1 MAVQLAAIRALA
13 AEVSPSM
20 VELRRDI
27 HANPELGHREFET
40 TKRVADALSAAGVA
54 SRSRM
59 TATGLV
65 AEIGRDG
72 PTVGF
77 RADLD
82 ALPIDE
88 AALVPFRS
96 TTPGVM
102 HACGHD
108 AHTAIGVGIAAV
120 LKQLELPGRV
130 RFIFQPAE
138 EIFPGGALDMVK
150 EGAAEN
156 LSSILAFHV
165 DPSIETGTVGLRTGA
180 ITGSSDGFSIELSGP
195 GGHTARP
202 HETVDL
208 VLAAGKVITELTTLL
223 DRVIDARKP
232 VAVVF
237 GQVIGGNAA
246 NVIPTRVQLNGT
258 ARTLDREVWEM
269 LPALLD
275 RLTEQIVAPYGASA
289 AVHYSR
295 GIPPVIND
303 AGVIEQLQISMRE
316 ALGSANVLSSYA
328 SLGGEDF
335 SRYLETVP
343 GALVRLGV
351 GFGDRS
357 LDLHSASFDLDERAI
372 EVGIAAG
379 AHALIRLLEDANG

>member
-1 MAVQLAAIRALA
+1 MADQLAAIRSLA
-13 AEVSPSM
+13 TDVAPSM
-20 VELRRDI
+20 VQLRREI
-27 HANPELGHREFET
+27 HAHPELGHHEFET
-40 TKRVADALSAAGVA
+40 TRRVAQALAEAGVA

-59 TATGLV
+59 TATGLI
-65 AEIGRDG
+65 AEIGGEG

-88 AALVPFRS
+88 TTTLPFRS
-96 TTPGVM
+96 TVPGVM

-120 LKQLELPGRV
+120 LKQIELPGRI

-156 LSSILAFHV
+156 LTSILAFHV
-165 DPSIETGTVGLRTGA
+165 DPSIETGTVGLRPGA

-208 VLAAGKVITELTTLL
+208 VLVAGKVITELITLL

-237 GQVIGGNAA
+237 GQVAGGHAA
-246 NVIPTRVQLNGT
+246 NVIPNRVQLSGT

-275 RLTEQIVAPYGASA
+275 RLTDQIVAPYGASA

-303 AGVIEQLQISMRE
+303 AGVIEQLRTSMME
-316 ALGSANVLSSYA
+316 ALGSGQVLSSYA

-343 GALVRLGV
+343 GALIRLGV
-351 GFGDRS
+351 GIDGRS

-372 EVGIAAG
+372 EVGIVAG
-379 AHALIRLLEDANG
+379 AHALIRQLEDANG